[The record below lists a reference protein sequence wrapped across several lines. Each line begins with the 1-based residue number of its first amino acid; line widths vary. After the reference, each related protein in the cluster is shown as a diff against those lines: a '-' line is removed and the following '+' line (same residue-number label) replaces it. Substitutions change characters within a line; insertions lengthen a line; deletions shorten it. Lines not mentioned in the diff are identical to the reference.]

1 MSEQHLKDFWT
12 ICEDKLKCYTNLF
25 NFDMRSKGFEVQY
38 KILDKTPIVVCYT
51 LIMTYQQQNAQC
63 ADVLLSSMNVTQEIV
78 SSIRKLLYVIQH

>member
-1 MSEQHLKDFWT
+1 
-12 ICEDKLKCYTNLF
+12 
-25 NFDMRSKGFEVQY
+25 MRSKGFEIQY

-78 SSIRKLLYVIQH
+78 SSIRQLLYAIQH